1 MSIYNNNI
9 KIIKCSIPEVSIST
23 KYEWT
28 IKINKK
34 NITNTKIYSLDDI
47 SLIQKYYEKNND
59 CFTIYTPKYDKTPY
73 KYIMKLNYLGKN
85 IDILNNVMS
94 IPFQKINQV
103 SIQNWIQHKLK
114 NNNILIPFKIRLNQP
129 AITINT
135 NIINQDIIDNDK
147 RKYIVNKLLNYPWIK
162 NEETNIKSPAL
173 SDEYKIHMM
182 VDIKYLFW
190 TIETII
196 KNSEKFIIEINNEK
210 KPIFSCFKI
219 HTDFF
224 NFTLRDGFLFP
235 KKNENIIII
244 DEEHYKLKNDNKVY
258 KFEKM
263 YNPNITF
270 YQYADSSKD
279 ITKKCFQKL
288 VKVLLELFPDSLNIS
303 SNNYSKFTFKINN
316 NLFLCIGNGDKKKQE
331 SIEYTI
337 PIEYKDIIDKCR
349 SYSHNQ
355 CNKANALSMK
365 LSNIEL
371 LKFDNNKCVLN
382 NIRSYNFLVKNEVL
396 KNSIKYIYD
405 YCGIEFTSFQI

>member
-1 MSIYNNNI
+1 MKMYNNDI
-9 KIIKCSIPEVSIST
+9 KILKCTIPEVSIST

-47 SLIQKYYEKNND
+47 SLIQKYYEKHND
-59 CFTIYTPKYDKTPY
+59 CFTIYTPEYTKTPY
-73 KYIMKLNYLGKN
+73 KYILKLNYLGKN
-85 IDILNNVMS
+85 IDIFNNVMS
-94 IPFQKINQV
+94 FPFQKINQV
-103 SIQNWIQHKLK
+103 SVQNWFKYKLK
-114 NNNILIPFKIRLNQP
+114 NNKILIPFKISLNQP

-135 NIINQDIIDNDK
+135 NIINQDVMYNDK
-147 RKYIVNKLLNYPWIK
+147 REYIVNKLLNYPWIK
-162 NEETNIKSPAL
+162 NEETDIKSPAV

-219 HTDFF
+219 HIDFF
-224 NFTLRDGFLFP
+224 NMTLRDGSLFP
-235 KKNENIIII
+235 KKKNENIIII
-244 DEEHYKLKNDNKVY
+244 DEEHYKLKNDITVY
-258 KFEKM
+258 KFEKI

-279 ITKKCFQKL
+279 ITKLCFQKL

-303 SNNYSKFTFKINN
+303 SNKYSKFTFKINN
-316 NLFLCIGNGDKKKQE
+316 NLFLCIGSGAKKQQE
-331 SIEYTI
+331 TVDYTI
-337 PIEYKDIIDKCR
+337 PIEYKDIIEKCH

-355 CNKANALSMK
+355 CNKANVLSMK
-365 LSNIEL
+365 LSNIKL
-371 LKFDNNKCVLN
+371 LKFENNKCVLN
-382 NIRSYNFLVKNEVL
+382 NVRSYNFLVKNEVL

-405 YCGIEFTSFQI
+405 YCDIELKNFL